1 MIASTQTNSPLAG
14 ANSAPPVAIATAKL
28 KSAGLRIT
36 QPRLTIL
43 AALVK
48 RGQPASIETIH
59 EDLGKRACDLVTVYR
74 CMAAFEEIGI
84 VRRTYFHNGTGL
96 YSLSLDAAP
105 RYHIVSK
112 ATNSVQELD
121 AVTAS
126 ELRAALGAIEDK
138 IRARGYTGVSHIAEF
153 FGTPPPP
160 SRNSGATP
168 EVR

>member
-1 MIASTQTNSPLAG
+1 MS
-14 ANSAPPVAIATAKL
+14 PVAVATAKL

-43 AALVK
+43 AALVE
-48 RGQPASIETIH
+48 RGSPVSIEVIH
-59 EDLGKRACDLVTVYR
+59 EDLGRRACDLVTVYR

-105 RYHIVSK
+105 HYHVVSK
-112 ATNSVQELD
+112 TTNSVHELD
-121 AVTAS
+121 PEAAS
-126 ELRAALGAIEDK
+126 ELSAALVAIEDK
-138 IRARGYTGVSHIAEF
+138 LRARGYTGVSHMAEF
-153 FGTPPPP
+153 FGTPPAT
-160 SRNSGATP
+160 SRISVMP